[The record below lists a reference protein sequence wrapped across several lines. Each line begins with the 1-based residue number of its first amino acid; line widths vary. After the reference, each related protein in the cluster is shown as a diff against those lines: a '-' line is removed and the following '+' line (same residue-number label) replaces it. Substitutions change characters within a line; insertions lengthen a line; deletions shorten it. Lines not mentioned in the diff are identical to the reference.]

1 MTSETLTMTSETL
14 TVCLN
19 KEPGCVMQMIRSSQL
34 CKEELAIMTQD
45 VSRLLC
51 LSFQTLG

>member
-19 KEPGCVMQMIRSSQL
+19 REPGCVMQMISSQL